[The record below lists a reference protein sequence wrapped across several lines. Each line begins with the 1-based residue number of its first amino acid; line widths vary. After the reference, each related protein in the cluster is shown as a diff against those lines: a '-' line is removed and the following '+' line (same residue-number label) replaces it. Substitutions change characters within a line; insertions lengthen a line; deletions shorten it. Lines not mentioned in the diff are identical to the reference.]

1 MSSQWIANMEQAS
14 SWIGPGRFSA
24 PHRCG
29 ARYLV
34 AWIATS
40 IAVAALS
47 VTIGRTVQAED
58 ARSGSIRISERASF
72 SDDEIRDG
80 FFKIAFGA
88 ELQLGQRVERIRK
101 FDEPVRVYVFNEGS
115 PSRAVQVA
123 SIIAD
128 IQARIK
134 QLDIS
139 MTQDMRA
146 ANLFVMLVQER
157 NLKPAIRSLYGRER
171 ANQIQRA
178 LDPQCL
184 SGFAK
189 DKRYRIRHAEVVLPV
204 DADDSVFYDCAYEE
218 LLQALGPINDDRSV
232 PWTMFNDDVQ
242 MGFFDIYDQYLLNIL
257 YDQRIRPGMTKAQ
270 VSAVLPEVLPR
281 VREWITASNVLQSA
295 QACAATA
302 NSEPAAQCGAAF
314 PQ

>member
-1 MSSQWIANMEQAS
+1 MFSMSWQLLARIERPAWVRESRVFGPQSCAS
-14 SWIGPGRFSA
+14 
-24 PHRCG
+24 
-29 ARYLV
+29 LV
-34 AWIATS
+34 ALMATL
-40 IAVAALS
+40 IIVVALS
-47 VTIGRTVQAED
+47 VADGRIVQAEE
-58 ARSGSIRISERASF
+58 ASSGSGRISQRTSF
-72 SDDEIRDG
+72 SDDEIKEG
-80 FFKIAFGA
+80 FFKVAFGA
-88 ELQLGQRVERIRK
+88 ELQLGQHVERIRK
-101 FDEPVRVYVFNEGS
+101 FDKPVRVYVFNEGS
-115 PSRAVQVA
+115 PSRTTQIA
-123 SIIAD
+123 SVIAD
-128 IQARIK
+128 IKAHIN

-157 NLKPAIRSLYGRER
+157 NLKPAIRSLYGRGR

-189 DKRYRIRHAEVVLPV
+189 DKHYRIRHAEAVLPV

-257 YDQRIRPGMTKAQ
+257 YDNRIRPGMTKA
-270 VSAVLPEVLPR
+270 EVGALLAELLPR
-281 VREWITASNVLQSA
+281 VREWIRTNNVLHSA
-295 QACAATA
+295 QACAPQTA
-302 NSEPAAQCGAAF
+302 KRHAQCGGAI
-314 PQ
+314 PE

>member
-1 MSSQWIANMEQAS
+1 MCLEWFANLEQAA
-14 SWIGPGRFSA
+14 SWAGPRGVLGLHHCASRRF
-24 PHRCG
+24 
-29 ARYLV
+29 V
-34 AWIATS
+34 AWIATL
-40 IAVAALS
+40 IAVAAS
-47 VTIGRTVQAED
+47 SMTIGRTVQAED
-58 ARSGSIRISERASF
+58 ARSGSVRISEQTNF

-80 FFKIAFGA
+80 FFKVAFGA
-88 ELQLGQRVERIRK
+88 ELQLGERVERIRK
-101 FDEPVRVYVFNEGS
+101 FDKPVRVYVFNDGS
-115 PSRAVQVA
+115 PSRAAHVA
-123 SIIAD
+123 SVVAD
-128 IQARIK
+128 IQAHINR
-134 QLDIS
+134 LDIS
-139 MTQDMRA
+139 MTLDMRA

-189 DKRYRIRHAEVVLPV
+189 DKHYRIRHAEVVLPA
-204 DADDSVFYDCAYEE
+204 DADDPVFYDCAYEE

-257 YDQRIRPGMTKAQ
+257 YDERIRPGMTKAQ
-270 VSAVLPEVLPR
+270 VGALLPEVLPR
-281 VREWITASNVLQSA
+281 VREWIAASNVLHSA
-295 QACAATA
+295 QACAT
-302 NSEPAAQCGAAF
+302 SSGKTEAQCRGAV

>member
-1 MSSQWIANMEQAS
+1 MPPRLNAKIEQ
-14 SWIGPGRFSA
+14 PGCWRRPSGDLGL
-24 PHRCG
+24 HRC
-29 ARYLV
+29 ASRHLV
-34 AWIATS
+34 AWITAL

-47 VTIGRTVQAED
+47 VIVTQEPVQAQD
-58 ARSGSIRISERASF
+58 ASSGSVRISERTSF
-72 SDDEIRDG
+72 SDAEIMDG

-101 FDEPVRVYVFNEGS
+101 FDQPVRVYVFNEGS

-123 SIIAD
+123 SVIAD
-128 IQARIK
+128 IQPRIK

-189 DKRYRIRHAEVVLPV
+189 DKHYRIRHAEVVLPV
-204 DADDSVFYDCAYEE
+204 DADDPIFYDCAYEE

-242 MGFFDIYDQYLLNIL
+242 MGFFDIYDHYFLNIL

-270 VSAVLPEVLPR
+270 VGAVLPEVLPR
-281 VREWITASNVLQSA
+281 VREWIRASNVLHSA
-295 QACAATA
+295 QHCAVAA
-302 NSEPAAQCGAAF
+302 NSQPAAQCGAAF
-314 PQ
+314 P

>member
-1 MSSQWIANMEQAS
+1 
-14 SWIGPGRFSA
+14 
-24 PHRCG
+24 
-29 ARYLV
+29 V
-34 AWIATS
+34 AWVATL
-40 IAVAALS
+40 IAVAAFS
-47 VTIGRTVQAED
+47 VIVSGPVQAED
-58 ARSGSIRISERASF
+58 ASSGSRRMSERTSF
-72 SDDEIRDG
+72 SDDEIMDG

-88 ELQLGQRVERIRK
+88 ELQLGKRVERIRK

-115 PSRAVQVA
+115 PSRAAQVA
-123 SIIAD
+123 SVIAD
-128 IQARIK
+128 IRTHIN

-171 ANQIQRA
+171 ANKIQRA

-189 DKRYRIRHAEVVLPV
+189 DKRYRIRHAEVVLPA

-257 YDQRIRPGMTKAQ
+257 YDHRIRPGMTKAQ
-270 VSAVLPEVLPR
+270 VSALLPEVLPR
-281 VREWITASNVLQSA
+281 VREWIGASNVLHSA
-295 QACAATA
+295 QACAAA
-302 NSEPAAQCGAAF
+302 NSKADAQCRGAV
-314 PQ
+314 P

>member
-1 MSSQWIANMEQAS
+1 MSSQLIANIEHTGC
-14 SWIGPGRFSA
+14 WIRPSRLPGL
-24 PHRCG
+24 HRCG
-29 ARYLV
+29 SRHLV
-34 AWIATS
+34 AWIATL

-47 VTIGRTVQAED
+47 GALGRTVQAED
-58 ARSGSIRISERASF
+58 AGSGSVRISERTSF
-72 SDDEIRDG
+72 SDDEIMEG

-88 ELQLGQRVERIRK
+88 ELQLGRRVERIRK

-115 PSRAVQVA
+115 PSRAAQLA
-123 SIIAD
+123 SVIAD
-128 IQARIK
+128 IQAHIN
-134 QLDIS
+134 QLDMS

-204 DADDSVFYDCAYEE
+204 DADDPIFYNCAYEE

-232 PWTMFNDDVQ
+232 PWTMFNDDAQ

-257 YDQRIRPGMTKAQ
+257 YNQRIRPGMTKAQ
-270 VSAVLPEVLPR
+270 VGALLHEVLPR
-281 VREWITASNVLQSA
+281 VREWIGASNVLHSA
-295 QACAATA
+295 QACAAA
-302 NSEPAAQCGAAF
+302 NSKTDAQCRRAV

>member
-1 MSSQWIANMEQAS
+1 LIE
-14 SWIGPGRFSA
+14 
-24 PHRCG
+24 
-29 ARYLV
+29 
-34 AWIATS
+34 
-40 IAVAALS
+40 VAALS
-47 VTIGRTVQAED
+47 VATGRTVRAED
-58 ARSGSIRISERASF
+58 AGSASVRISERTSF
-72 SDDEIRDG
+72 SDDEISDG

-101 FDEPVRVYVFNEGS
+101 FDKPVRVYVFNEGS
-115 PSRAVQVA
+115 PSRAAQLA
-123 SIIAD
+123 SVIAD
-128 IQARIK
+128 IKVHINH
-134 QLDIS
+134 LDIS

-257 YDQRIRPGMTKAQ
+257 YDQRIRPGMTKAE
-270 VSAVLPEVLPR
+270 VGALLPEVLPS
-281 VREWITASNVLQSA
+281 VREWIRTSNALHSA
-295 QACAATA
+295 QACPPRTA
-302 NSEPAAQCGAAF
+302 KRDVQCGGAV
-314 PQ
+314 PD